1 MSFITGFDRQQTAL
15 FPQAIDQLIDS
26 NNPVRFIDVFV
37 DNLKTVDY
45 GFKDVAA
52 NTNGRPPFNPT
63 DLLKIYIYG

>member
-45 GFKDVAA
+45 GFCSF
-52 NTNGRPPFNPT
+52 R
-63 DLLKIYIYG
+63 LKTGLVTQLI